1 MRQLAAILFAD
12 IVGYTAI
19 MQDSESVAHE
29 KRRRFK
35 EVVEESVKTTHGKI
49 LQYYGDGTLV
59 IFNSTIN
66 AVNCSIEMQKQWR
79 QEPQVNVRIGIHS
92 GDVTVEDETVYGDGV
107 NLASRI
113 ESLSVPGGIF
123 ISEKVFDEVK
133 NHDQIKVSEVGYF
146 ELKNIKEPVRI
157 FAISNH
163 GIVVPARHELSGKT
177 KAPINRLAVLP
188 FVNMSADPENE
199 FFSDGITEELLNAL
213 TKVDGLQVT
222 SRTSAFAFKGKQDDI
237 RDIAVKLNVD
247 KILEGSVRKA
257 GSRVRITAQLINAA
271 DGYHIWSENY
281 DRNLTD
287 IFEVQDEISNIIAN
301 KLRENLSP
309 AEKTTHLVKAPTRN
323 MEAYTLYLQGLHFW
337 NKVTPGDVRTAIKCW
352 EKAVQLEPDYAHAY
366 AMLANAYTYLGS
378 RGQMKPEIAFEFVK
392 NYSDK
397 ALKLDDTIAESHI
410 AKACA
415 NLFYQWKWNEA
426 FQPLQTAIRL
436 NPGAMDAYQVLAWYY
451 MTIGKAQEGV
461 KVLEHAVQMD
471 PISPNIN
478 HALTHCYLAVERY
491 DDVIRIADKMIE
503 LNPQMRAFIEVKGWA
518 TGMKEGWDKALELFK
533 EVHRLTNDPLK
544 GLSPMAYAYGKLGRV
559 EDAME
564 CINKIEQRGVVE
576 PDTVVHG
583 DLMIAWAGIG
593 NKEKTIY
600 HLIKALEKKMM
611 PFYFMVM
618 PMMKGF
624 DSHPEYEK
632 LREKV
637 GLSEFY
643 STETKS

>member
-12 IVGYTAI
+12 IVGYTAM
-19 MQDSESVAHE
+19 MQENESVAHE

-35 EVVEESVKTTHGKI
+35 EVVEDTVNRSDGKI
-49 LQYYGDGTLV
+49 LQFYGDGCLV
-59 IFNSTIN
+59 IFNSAIN
-66 AVNCSIEMQKQWR
+66 GVNCAVEMQNQWQ

-92 GDVTVEDETVYGDGV
+92 GDVTIEDETVYGDGV

-113 ESLSVPGGIF
+113 ESLAVPGGIF

-146 ELKNIKEPVRI
+146 ELKNIKQPVRI
-157 FAISNH
+157 FAISNP
-163 GIVVPARHELSGKT
+163 GIIVPARHELTGKT

-247 KILEGSVRKA
+247 KVLEGSVRKA
-257 GSRVRITAQLINAA
+257 GNRVRITAQLINAA

-287 IFEVQDEISNIIAN
+287 IFEVQDEISNIISN

-309 AEKTTHLVKAPTRN
+309 AEKATHLVKAPTQN
-323 MEAYTLYLQGLHFW
+323 MEAYTLYLQGLHYW
-337 NKVTPGDVRTAIKCW
+337 NKVTPVDVRTAIKCW
-352 EKAVQLEPDYAHAY
+352 EKAIQLEPDYALAY

-378 RGQMKPEIAFEFVK
+378 RGQMKPEIAYEFVK
-392 NYSDK
+392 TYSDK
-397 ALKLDDTIAESHI
+397 ALRLDDTIGESHI

-415 NLFYQWKWNEA
+415 NLFYQWKWNEVSE
-426 FQPLQTAIRL
+426 PLHTAIRL
-436 NPGAMDAYQVLAWYY
+436 NPGAMEAYQVLSWYY
-451 MTIGKAQEGV
+451 MTIGKPQEALN
-461 KVLEHAVQMD
+461 VLERAVQMD

-478 HALTHCYLAVERY
+478 HALTHSYLALERY
-491 DDVIRIADKMIE
+491 DDVIRVADNMVA

-518 TGMKEGWDKALELFK
+518 TGMKVGWHKALDLFK

-544 GLSPMAYAYGKLGRV
+544 GISPMAYAYGKLGQV
-559 EDAME
+559 EEALE
-564 CINKIEQRGVVE
+564 CIKKIEQRGVVE

-593 NKEKTIY
+593 DKEKTIY
-600 HLIKALEKKMM
+600 HLCKALEKKMM
-611 PFYFMVM
+611 PFYFMGM

-624 DSHPEYEK
+624 HTHPEYAV

-637 GLSEFY
+637 GLSIFDT
-643 STETKS
+643 TET